1 MKTKIMTFAM
11 LMAMLGISSC
21 SKTDLYDEGKI
32 AEKEAA
38 EAAAEHQ
45 KVVAEYEANFV
56 KTFGAIDSN
65 QSWDFSTGITYFSLP
80 NSATKAATRAAASY
94 TRATGDDYYE
104 FPAATISRMKE
115 VFVEGRREN
124 KNMGTPFYMTVP
136 TNDFYIMPMYMGTSG
151 GDFKLW
157 MHVDGI
163 EKDVCVWNKWQGM
176 QVKGQNYWG
185 QTVNDWTDVKT
196 FDSSHNC
203 TYATAI
209 RSKYTKISGLP
220 ANAVMYFYLEITRKA
235 DGSPEDY
242 NVKGQ
247 KLSSMND
254 YMREYKFTSSEL
266 PANLPGVTNPEV
278 MIIGC
283 EDASNLKMTDTDY
296 NDVVFMIY
304 GEPYV
309 PQTFEVTELSTT
321 YKKRYMIEDLGSSY
335 DTDFN
340 DIVVD
345 VEETYKQ
352 EKTTDTHGVVTFSE
366 PVLQGQK
373 ATIRHLGGIL
383 PFVLKVGDTTFEEM
397 GSEATFK
404 QDVTI
409 EKEIT
414 GWSRVNNN
422 ISITV
427 RQSEGSQNAWQV
439 NFPQTGT
446 VPMIIATDITV
457 PWSAECVSFNWKA
470 YMPTTPTT
478 EP

>member
-1 MKTKIMTFAM
+1 MKTKLMTFAM

-80 NSATKAATRAAASY
+80 NSATRAITRAGSY
-94 TRATGDDYYE
+94 TREDSEGFFK
-104 FPAATISRMKE
+104 FPAATIQKLKTE
-115 VFVEGRREN
+115 FVEGEN
-124 KNMGTPFYMTVP
+124 NTAKGYPFAMTVP
-136 TNDFYIMPMYMGTSG
+136 GNAFYIMPMYMGTSG
-151 GDFKLW
+151 GNFNLW

-163 EKDVCVWNKWQGM
+163 ENDILVWSKWQDM
-176 QVKGQNYWG
+176 QVKGKDFWG
-185 QTVNDWTDVKT
+185 NETAWTDVKK
-196 FDSSHNC
+196 FDSSNNC
-203 TYATAI
+203 KNATAI
-209 RSKYTKISGLP
+209 RSKYYKFSGLP
-220 ANAVMYFYLEITRKA
+220 TNAVMYFYLEITETA
-235 DGSPEDY
+235 DGYPYDY
-242 NVKGQ
+242 NKSGE
-247 KLSSMND
+247 KLASLND
-254 YMREYKFTSSEL
+254 YMRAYSFSTSDL
-266 PANLPGVTNPEV
+266 PENLPNVSLENRQV

-283 EDASNLKMTDTDY
+283 EDASNINMTDRDY
-296 NDVVFMIY
+296 NDVVFMIF

-309 PQTFEVTELSTT
+309 PQPFEVEELSTT

-383 PFVLKVGDTTFEEM
+383 PFVLTVGDTTFEEM

-414 GWSRVNNN
+414 GWSRVDNN
-422 ISITV
+422 ISIMV

-470 YMPTTPTT
+470 YMPTA
-478 EP
+478 E